1 MEHIKINSKKDH
13 KVIDLSLRV
22 DDVKILYNACIDIIN
37 RHPEMISYNEVVY
50 KLKKILDDND
60 RKKGKVEEP
69 KQLDLFL
76 IGEISIWLGVSPDR
90 EGDVIC
96 WYMKDDRVLYY
107 HPEEKWAY
115 TLDFID
121 CFRDFFALKGIFQSR
136 GVDLEDAYT
145 EDECK

>member
-1 MEHIKINSKKDH
+1 MEHIKINFKKDL
-13 KVIDLSLRV
+13 KDMDLSLRV
-22 DDVKILYNACIDIIN
+22 DEVKILYNACIDILEET
-37 RHPEMISYNEVVY
+37 PEMISYNDVAY
-50 KLKKILDDND
+50 KLKKMLEDND
-60 RKKGKVEEP
+60 RKKNKVEKP

-90 EGDVIC
+90 EGEVIC
-96 WYMKDDRVLYY
+96 WLMKDGRQVYY
-107 HPEEKWAY
+107 HPQEKWAY

>member
-1 MEHIKINSKKDH
+1 MLE
-13 KVIDLSLRV
+13 
-22 DDVKILYNACIDIIN
+22 
-37 RHPEMISYNEVVY
+37 
-50 KLKKILDDND
+50 DND
-60 RKKGKVEEP
+60 RKKNKVEKP

-90 EGDVIC
+90 EGEVIC
-96 WYMKDDRVLYY
+96 WLMKDGRQVYY
-107 HPEEKWAY
+107 HPQENWAY